1 MTAKLKITAAA
12 AAAVVLA
19 FGGAAIVQASG
30 DDGEGKASGPQAE
43 QATAAAL
50 KITKGG
56 EANSV
61 ERDDENG
68 ATWEVEITKTD
79 GKTVD
84 VRLDADYKLVI
95 VEGDSED
102 ANGE

>member
-1 MTAKLKITAAA
+1 MTAKRKITAAA
-12 AAAVVLA
+12 ATTVVLA
-19 FGGAAIVQASG
+19 LGATAIVQASG
-30 DDGEGKASGPQAE
+30 DDGEGKATGPQAE

-50 KITKGG
+50 KITNGG

-61 ERDDENG
+61 ERDNENG

-84 VRLDADYKLVI
+84 VRLDGDYKLVI
-95 VEGDSED
+95 VEGDTED